1 MAAATPTFDSI
12 PTLEVR
18 VPRRPVVVPGRR
30 PAAVVAIAFGALGVA
45 ALVGSL
51 RGTPSAARSNGV
63 EAPVFMSFAAGDVQ
77 ERVAVRT
84 EPGGGETVALLPAGT
99 RVGIGGRVAFGD
111 AWASG
116 VDYWV
121 AAEID
126 GHDVRGFVP
135 AGGVTVQAGDPPVLA
150 FDGVSTAGG
159 ASSAASVV
167 PFEPMDEGRDAA
179 AVAAVADAGLTANGL
194 AGSDAVRAAPDASAG
209 RVASAVDDAPVLA
222 SAAPTSAEAVAI
234 PWLPEPVLS
243 WSDLLNAAAATHGV
257 AADLLAII
265 TLVESGGHP
274 SARSH
279 AGATGL
285 MQVMPPTAG
294 DIARQRGLGAFD
306 PSRLNEPAVAID
318 FGAWYLAQQLKSF
331 GQADDPD
338 WSKSVTLAAAA
349 YNGGPGTAMRY
360 QRDGSLPNET
370 RHYIDWVGGMWRER
384 ADATSTTYDRW
395 MAAGGS
401 VLVGKAQAWLDAG
414 GGR

>member
-18 VPRRPVVVPGRR
+18 VPTRPALLRGRR
-30 PAAVVAIAFGALGVA
+30 PSVVVAIVFGALGA
-45 ALVGSL
+45 AAFVGSL
-51 RGTPSAARSNGV
+51 RGTQSAARSSGV
-63 EAPVFMSFAAGDVQ
+63 VAPVFMSFAAGDVRD
-77 ERVAVRT
+77 RVAVRT

-99 RVGIGGRVAFGD
+99 RVGIGGRAAFGD

-126 GHDVRGFVP
+126 GHVVRGFVP
-135 AGGVTVQAGDPPVLA
+135 AGGVDVQAGDPPVLSFEGA
-150 FDGVSTAGG
+150 DAGGGVSA
-159 ASSAASVV
+159 AASVV
-167 PFEPMDEGRDAA
+167 PIESVGAGRDAA
-179 AVAAVADAGLTANGL
+179 DTADTAAADVP
-194 AGSDAVRAAPDASAG
+194 VR
-209 RVASAVDDAPVLA
+209 A
-222 SAAPTSAEAVAI
+222 SAAPTVADTVAI
-234 PWLPEPVLS
+234 PWLPEPVRS
-243 WSDLLNAAAATHGV
+243 WSELLSAAAVTHGV
-257 AADLLAII
+257 AADLLAIV

-285 MQVMPPTAG
+285 MQVMPATAG

-306 PSRLNEPAVAID
+306 ASRLNEPAVAID
-318 FGAWYLAQQLKSF
+318 FGAWYLAQQLKAF
-331 GQADDPD
+331 GQADDAD
-338 WSKSVTLAAAA
+338 WAKSVTLAAAA
-349 YNGGPGTAMRY
+349 YNGGPGTAMRF

-384 ADATSTTYDRW
+384 ADVTSSTYERW

-414 GGR
+414 GGP